1 MLQDMGT
8 IYEYRKRVTRD
19 QQGSTHTLPILIEY
33 VWSMSRVWLEYGYSM
48 ARDCNA
54 TLRPLVRECLEYAYT
69 HRTGGQTPCAE
80 VCLETKNLFPY
91 GEQNIPTLGIKHS
104 QPGNKTGFLRPFSS
118 KRAELER
125 RLASD
130 EITARFERHY
140 GSSFTAIRLVMSLL
154 LLLVLGSS
162 NVWGQTDYSGTYY
175 IASYAK
181 VPDSKPAQYVYDPTN
196 PTNPDNYYL
205 CPSDGWIYYK
215 KENKWTADK
224 ASSDGP
230 FLTTFKCRT
239 DEYNGGMNNAKWVIS
254 KHGDYY
260 AFYHT
265 GTNKHMV
272 LSGQISG
279 CGADRMRVHLEEIS
293 SPENPSDEALFTIA
307 PQDHSLSIAPC
318 TIPAD
323 RLTVNGG
330 NKDALTGQ
338 SGKTGGPKGT
348 GYNYENT
355 AGIVGIYRGTGTDDN
370 RYFYLEEV
378 LDRPTFTSTSSQIV
392 IGHSEGNNATIYYTI
407 DGTNPTTTNCAGSG
421 AAPLQIGMPDN
432 NVTLKAIAVIDDL
445 PSCISSIRV
454 VPNPTIT
461 LANTSLTYNGSA
473 QTIDVTSVKDGDT
486 TIPSSEYEVGYS
498 NNINAGNEAV
508 VSITN
513 EEGGDYIV
521 YGSTTFTINK
531 KDLAVTA
538 KPKAITYG
546 NPPANDGVTYS
557 GFVGEEDE
565 SVLEGTLAYTYNY
578 AQYDNAGDY
587 TITPSGLTGANYDI
601 SFIAGMLTVTP
612 KEVGLTWGETTTFV
626 YDAKSHA
633 PTATVT
639 GLLNGD
645 EVGVNVIGQEANVG
659 DNYTATASGLTGAK
673 AGSYTLND
681 TYTKPFSITPATLT
695 VTAKNHTISYGD
707 APANNGVSYDG
718 FAGKDNAA
726 VLGGTLTYA
735 YDYSQYGELG
745 NYTITP
751 SGLTGDNYN
760 ISFIAGTL
768 TVKKKTIGLKWT
780 NTLFTYDREAHLP
793 EATAVGTVNGEV
805 ITITVTGA
813 QTNAGTHTA
822 TASALTG
829 EQVGHYELPTANTRL
844 FTIAPKSLGDGDFPA
859 EGITISL
866 TSEGE
871 LEYVKDGDNILTE
884 DDFTCDI
891 HLEGSDQIVAVTG
904 KGNYT
909 GSLRGIYA
917 SPQFDDPDGDGGG
930 QAAAVYMAK
939 RDLSCPLG
947 ISPYIIR
954 KVNPTIGTAVIT
966 KLDYIPEDVPVL
978 LLSDDEA
985 SGFVASPK
993 DPSTPEVTAQ
1003 TKNSNL
1009 LKVSSGGETVGAAQI
1024 YMFYK
1029 GEFVLTKAGTLDE
1042 GKFFLYNPNYNAQA
1056 QTAGSNSEPAPSR
1069 GSLQIVF
1076 DDETTGISELNNS
1089 KIEEKETDVWYTLDG
1104 RRLSVKPSKAGIY
1117 IHQGQ
1122 KEYIK
1127 R

>member
-1 MLQDMGT
+1 MSTTYEHTKGLAQQMSTTIRSAIALLLML
-8 IYEYRKRVTRD
+8 
-19 QQGSTHTLPILIEY
+19 
-33 VWSMSRVWLEYGYSM
+33 
-48 ARDCNA
+48 
-54 TLRPLVRECLEYAYT
+54 
-69 HRTGGQTPCAE
+69 
-80 VCLETKNLFPY
+80 
-91 GEQNIPTLGIKHS
+91 TLGS
-104 QPGNKTGFLRPFSS
+104 
-118 KRAELER
+118 
-125 RLASD
+125 
-130 EITARFERHY
+130 
-140 GSSFTAIRLVMSLL
+140 GS
-154 LLLVLGSS
+154 
-162 NVWGQTDYSGTYY
+162 VWGQTSDYSGTYY
-175 IASYAK
+175 IG
-181 VPDSKPAQYVYDPTN
+181 
-196 PTNPDNYYL
+196 
-205 CPSDGWIYYK
+205 SDGNAATVN
-215 KENKWTADK
+215 NKNTTEEYTYDVDNPSTNFYLVP
-224 ASSDGP
+224 ASDPEQNNKNDAYFDGATGEKP
-230 FLTTFKCRT
+230 FLTTYK
-239 DEYNGGMNNAKWVIS
+239 
-254 KHGDYY
+254 
-260 AFYHT
+260 T
-265 GTNKHMV
+265 GHVN
-272 LSGQISG
+272 
-279 CGADRMRVHLEEIS
+279 
-293 SPENPSDEALFTIA
+293 EALWV
-307 PQDHSLSIAPC
+307 
-318 TIPAD
+318 
-323 RLTVNGG
+323 LTKVT
-330 NKDALTGQ
+330 DTD
-338 SGKTGGPKGT
+338 GT
-348 GYNYENT
+348 YYYIMHAET
-355 AGIVGIYRGTGTDDN
+355 KKYVIYDPFFNDDN
-370 RYFYLEEV
+370 RRRRKCMHLDGTSPSEEGKFVIVESDGAFGVMPKSQVKETHNYWNLADRNRNSRHGLDNSNYYGGLLGLYQLVNKKLDTNSRFKLEEV

>member
-33 VWSMSRVWLEYGYSM
+33 VWSMARVWLEYGYSM

-91 GEQNIPTLGIKHS
+91 GEQNIPILGTKHS

-125 RLASD
+125 RLVIS
-130 EITARFERHY
+130 
-140 GSSFTAIRLVMSLL
+140 ML

-612 KEVGLTWGETTTFV
+612 KEVGLTWSETTTFV
-626 YDAKSHA
+626 YDANSHA
-633 PTATVT
+633 PIATVT

-805 ITITVTGA
+805 IIITVTGA

-917 SPQFDDPDGDGGG
+917 KPQFYDADGEGTGK
-930 QAAAVYMAK
+930 AAAVYMSS
-939 RDLSCPLG
+939 RDINTFAGVNAYTVKSVNTFLG
-947 ISPYIIR
+947 LLTVS
-954 KVNPTIGTAVIT
+954 
-966 KLDYIPEDVPVL
+966 KLEYIPKGVPVL
-978 LLSDDEA
+978 LLSESDA
-985 SGFVASPK
+985 TGFVISEK
-993 DPSTPEVTAQ
+993 DENIDDISEWTV
-1003 TKNSNL
+1003 NSNL
-1009 LKVSSGGETVGAAQI
+1009 LKMAPTEGVPVETAQA
-1024 YMFYK
+1024 YMFYL
-1029 GEFVLTKAGTLDE
+1029 GEFVLTKTGTIKA
-1042 GKFFLYNPNYNAQA
+1042 GKFYILNPNYTDTPADP
-1056 QTAGSNSEPAPSR
+1056 SPAPARS
-1069 GSLQIVF
+1069 SLIIVE
-1076 DDETTGISELNNS
+1076 DETTGM
-1089 KIEEKETDVWYTLDG
+1089 TDLPHTGNEPADDIWYSLDG
-1104 RRLSVKPSKAGIY
+1104 RRLSGKPVNKGLY
-1117 IHQGQ
+1117 INNGH
-1122 KEYIK
+1122 KKVIK
-1127 R
+1127 